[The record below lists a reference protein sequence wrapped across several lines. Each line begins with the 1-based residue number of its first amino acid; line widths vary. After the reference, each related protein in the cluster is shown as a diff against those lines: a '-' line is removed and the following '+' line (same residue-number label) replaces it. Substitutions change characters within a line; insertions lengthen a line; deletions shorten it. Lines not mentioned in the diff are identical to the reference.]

1 MANIL
6 ETLQNAQIN
15 LIENKNTPFAF
26 MIGKL
31 QLENAIELLEK
42 GYSLN
47 DDVDN
52 LLEKFGSV
60 SEVPSKEK

>member
-42 GYSLN
+42 G
-47 DDVDN
+47 
-52 LLEKFGSV
+52 
-60 SEVPSKEK
+60 